1 MPLPVRSRGRIKF
14 GEFLIDLQTGELSSN
29 GHKSTLSEQPL
40 QLLIALLE
48 QPGELVTRDELRKRL
63 WGSET
68 YVEFD
73 LGLNKAMNRLR
84 ESLKDS
90 AEHPRY
96 IELAA
101 SRIPLYRKS
110 GGRRGSFSRAN
121 KCIEGPAC

>member
-96 IELAA
+96 IETL
-101 SRIPLYRKS
+101 P
-110 GGRRGSFSRAN
+110 RRGPKR
-121 KCIEGPAC
+121 